1 MHRSILPSRLFAHNL
16 RQSSQFQEKRKI
28 YRELSIL
35 NLKKEI
41 EERFMAGGRAVVGR
55 RQREREKEWT
65 ELARRRRYGRMA
77 GMKGA
82 PLLKC
87 VEFNG

>member
-28 YRELSIL
+28 DRELSIL

-55 RQREREKEWT
+55 RQRERERERMDGVGAKEKVW
-65 ELARRRRYGRMA
+65 
-77 GMKGA
+77 
-82 PLLKC
+82 
-87 VEFNG
+87 